1 MKQHN
6 EINEMLGDFMAFESS
21 DFLKLKNASQFF
33 QDHISMILAVLGL
46 YSLPYCYAGANG
58 ARVLV
63 ESKKITDDPGKRL
76 AETAEFVMDVC
87 GPDAFEPN
95 GRGLISILYV
105 RMLHAGARHYT
116 SNKIKDEVPV
126 NQDDQL
132 ATLLSFSL
140 IVIRGLR
147 KIGIS
152 ISDDQANDYLFMW
165 SLIGVK
171 LGINRSYIPQNIR
184 QASQTE
190 REIRRREFGHSN
202 EGVILTKSLTRFIN
216 EQNTQLKALRAEDL
230 IYFFLENQA
239 NLLGIEIGLGYSA
252 SVIKQILRTQHVL
265 GRINGDTYL
274 KIRQDLKQ
282 QLILLDTELRF

>member
-1 MKQHN
+1 
-6 EINEMLGDFMAFESS
+6 
-21 DFLKLKNASQFF
+21 
-33 QDHISMILAVLGL
+33 
-46 YSLPYCYAGANG
+46 
-58 ARVLV
+58 
-63 ESKKITDDPGKRL
+63 
-76 AETAEFVMDVC
+76 
-87 GPDAFEPN
+87 
-95 GRGLISILYV
+95 
-105 RMLHAGARHYT
+105 MLHAGARHYT